1 LYNNININCQT
12 PVYSSLPFGGGLG
25 RGAGYMMKYIKPALK
40 VEEAEVVN
48 MLAESLI
55 IDNDTTVS
63 GDDAL
68 TKEDSWEIWSDD
80 EDAE

>member
-1 LYNNININCQT
+1 
-12 PVYSSLPFGGGLG
+12 
-25 RGAGYMMKYIKPALK
+25 MKKKYFNPALK

-48 MLAESLI
+48 MLAESLV
-55 IDNDTTVS
+55 IDGGTT
-63 GDDAL
+63 GDGGDAL

>member
-1 LYNNININCQT
+1 MNN
-12 PVYSSLPFGGGLG
+12 
-25 RGAGYMMKYIKPALK
+25 YMKKKYLNPALK

-48 MLAESLI
+48 MLAESLV
-55 IDNDTTVS
+55 IDGDTTVD
-63 GDDAL
+63 GGDAL